1 MFKNESQRQKKFNK
15 LIQQELAS
23 LLQDYIKEGSISNLM
38 ISVTKALVSP
48 DLSLAKIYL
57 SIFPSEKAL
66 IVLDNI
72 SNNSSKIKHDLSR
85 KLKNQIRKIP
95 KLIFLLDDSLDY
107 IEGIEKSLTLSKD
120 PIYNKNILKNKKT

>member
-1 MFKNESQRQKKFNK
+1 MFKNESQRQKKFNN

-72 SNNSSKIKHDLSR
+72 SNNSSKIKHDLSQ

>member
-23 LLQDYIKEGSISNLM
+23 LLKDYIKEGSISNLM

-57 SIFPSEKAL
+57 SVFPSEKSL

-72 SNNSSKIKHDLSR
+72 SNNSSKIKHDLSQ

-120 PIYNKNILKNKKT
+120 PVYNKNILKNKKT

>member
-23 LLQDYIKEGSISNLM
+23 LLQDYIKEGSVSNLM

-72 SNNSSKIKHDLSR
+72 SNNSSKIKHDLSQ

>member
-1 MFKNESQRQKKFNK
+1 MFKKESQRQKKFNV
-15 LIQQELAS
+15 LLQQELAT
-23 LLQDYIKEGSISNLM
+23 LLQNYIKQGPLSNLM

-72 SNNSSKIKHDLSR
+72 SNNSS
-85 KLKNQIRKIP
+85 
-95 KLIFLLDDSLDY
+95 
-107 IEGIEKSLTLSKD
+107 SKTVTFR
-120 PIYNKNILKNKKT
+120 PLGVPNE

>member
-72 SNNSSKIKHDLSR
+72 SNNSSKIKHDLSQ

>member
-72 SNNSSKIKHDLSR
+72 SNNSSKIKHDLSQ

-107 IEGIEKSLTLSKD
+107 IEGIEKSLTLSRD

>member
-72 SNNSSKIKHDLSR
+72 SNNYSKIKHDLSQ